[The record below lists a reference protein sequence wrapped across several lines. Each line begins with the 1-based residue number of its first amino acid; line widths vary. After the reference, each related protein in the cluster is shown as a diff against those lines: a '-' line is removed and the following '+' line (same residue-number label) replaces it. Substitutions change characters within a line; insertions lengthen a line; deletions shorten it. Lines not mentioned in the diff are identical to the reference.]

1 MDVLVN
7 NAGVGAAGYLE
18 CFTAE
23 QFARILDVN
32 VLGAQRV
39 NRAVLPSMRQQGA
52 GLLIHISSN
61 LGRLT
66 VPFMGA
72 YAASKHALEAMAEVY
87 RYELRP
93 LGIDSAIIE
102 PGWFPTEIFGKIMG
116 PEDSSRLGAYVAFDP
131 IQDRMFEHAG
141 ALVQSAGWPDPREVA
156 EAVLALIETPFLER
170 PLRTV
175 VGSVVTAGVDAH
187 NESAATQQR
196 AHLTSFGVAQDFD
209 F

>member
-1 MDVLVN
+1 
-7 NAGVGAAGYLE
+7 
-18 CFTAE
+18 
-23 QFARILDVN
+23 
-32 VLGAQRV
+32 
-39 NRAVLPSMRQQGA
+39 MRQQGA